1 MPVMNTYNEEDYP
14 NLYQEIIK
22 DAQFRYG
29 KFNPIPYPNYQQ
41 LQTNKE
47 ETHHNVT

>member
-22 DAQFRYG
+22 DAKLRYG
-29 KFNPIPYPNYQQ
+29 TFNPIPYPNYQQ
-41 LQTNKE
+41 LNKSTE
-47 ETHHNVT
+47 ETNNNVT